1 MRSTRLHELV
11 SVLLVVPQAG
21 DENITYPGLT
31 LLREVA
37 VFNLAVGNQLS
48 RDCLNTVYYKTLLCK

>member
-31 LLREVA
+31 LLREVT

-48 RDCLNTVYYKTLLCK
+48 RDSLNTVYYKTLLCK